1 MPFIVGAY
9 AAAPRGLEPGTQF
22 RTYVDDVL
30 ALPAV
35 DGLEVPFQ
43 ENGSPWNDPAYL
55 HATAPASEHLLT
67 MIPATIVALAGSPA
81 QGLASSDDGGRKQA
95 VEQLRRAF
103 EFVTTVNDGPGG
115 TVAAVEVHSAPR
127 HPYTS
132 ADAFRASLD
141 EALSWDWGTTR
152 LLIEHSDA
160 HSDEHEPAKGFL
172 TIEDELA
179 VAAERGIGL
188 AVNWGRS
195 VIETRRADG
204 AREHLAAA
212 AAQGRLGA
220 LVFSGASGADT
231 LDGPAWA
238 DLHLPIRDWSD
249 SPIAAEAASSLLT
262 ADEVR
267 ACVAAAHGAPELR
280 FVGVKVS
287 SPSTATPAQC
297 LDLVAANVA
306 IAADAVARAQ
316 NPSA

>member
-43 ENGSPWNDPAYL
+43 GDGSTWNDPAYL
-55 HATAPASEHLLT
+55 HATAAGSEHVLT
-67 MIPATIVALAGSPA
+67 MIPATIMALAGAPG

-103 EFVTTVNDGPGG
+103 EFVTAVNEGPGG
-115 TVAAVEVHSAPR
+115 TIAAVEVHSAPR
-127 HPYTS
+127 RPYTS
-132 ADAFRASLD
+132 ADAFRTSLD
-141 EALSWDWGTTR
+141 EVLAWDWGGTR

-172 TIEDELA
+172 TLDDELA
-179 VAAERGIGL
+179 VAAERGLDI

-195 VIETRRADG
+195 VLETRSADG
-204 AREHLAAA
+204 AREHLAAVV
-212 AAQGRLGA
+212 AQGRLGA
-220 LVFSGASGADT
+220 LVFSGASDTDT

-238 DLHLPIRDWSD
+238 DLHLPIRDWSGA
-249 SPIAAEAASSLLT
+249 PVAAEAATSLLT

-267 ACVAAAHGAPELR
+267 ACVDAAAEPR

-287 SPSTATPAQC
+287 SPSTATPAEC
-297 LDLVAANVA
+297 LDLVTANVA
-306 IAADAVARAQ
+306 IVADAVER
-316 NPSA
+316 PRSRS

>member
-43 ENGSPWNDPAYL
+43 GDGSTWNDPAYL
-55 HATAPASEHLLT
+55 HATAAGSEHVLT
-67 MIPATIVALAGSPA
+67 MIPATIMALAGAPS

-103 EFVTTVNDGPGG
+103 EFVTAVNKGPGG
-115 TVAAVEVHSAPR
+115 TIAAVEVHSAPR
-127 HPYTS
+127 RPYTS
-132 ADAFRASLD
+132 ADAFRTSLD
-141 EALSWDWGTTR
+141 EVLAWDWGGTR

-172 TIEDELA
+172 SLDDELA
-179 VAAERGIGL
+179 VAAERGLDL

-195 VIETRRADG
+195 VLETRSVDG
-204 AREHLAAA
+204 AREHLAAVVA
-212 AAQGRLGA
+212 RGRLGA
-220 LVFSGASGADT
+220 LVFSGASDTDT

-249 SPIAAEAASSLLT
+249 APVAAEAATSLLT

-267 ACVAAAHGAPELR
+267 ACVDAAAEPR

-287 SPSTATPAQC
+287 SPSTATPAEC

-306 IAADAVARAQ
+306 IVADAVERAR
-316 NPSA
+316 SRS

>member
-43 ENGSPWNDPAYL
+43 GNGSTWNDPAYL
-55 HATAPASEHLLT
+55 HATAAGSEHVLT
-67 MIPATIVALAGSPA
+67 MIPATIMALAGAPA
-81 QGLASSDDGGRKQA
+81 QGLASNDDGGRKQA

-103 EFVTTVNDGPGG
+103 EFVIAVNEGPGG
-115 TVAAVEVHSAPR
+115 TITAVEVHSAPR
-127 HPYTS
+127 RPYTS

-141 EALSWDWGTTR
+141 EVLAWDWGDTR
-152 LLIEHSDA
+152 LLIEHCDE

-172 TIEDELA
+172 SLDDELA
-179 VAAERGIGL
+179 VAAERGLGI

-195 VIETRRADG
+195 AIETRSVDG
-204 AREHLAAA
+204 VREHLATVV
-212 AAQGRLGA
+212 AQGRLGA
-220 LVFSGASGADT
+220 LVFSGASDADT

-249 SPIAAEAASSLLT
+249 APIAAEAATSLLT
-262 ADEVR
+262 AAEVR
-267 ACVAAAHGAPELR
+267 ACVEAASEPR

-287 SPSTATPAQC
+287 SPSTATPAEC
-297 LDLVAANVA
+297 LDLVTANVA
-306 IAADAVARAQ
+306 IVAAAAERAR
-316 NPSA
+316 SRS